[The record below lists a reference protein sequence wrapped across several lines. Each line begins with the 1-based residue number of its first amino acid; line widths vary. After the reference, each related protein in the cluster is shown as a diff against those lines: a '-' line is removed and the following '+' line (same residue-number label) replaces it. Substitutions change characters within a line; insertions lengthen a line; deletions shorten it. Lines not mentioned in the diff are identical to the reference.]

1 MLFKQE
7 TQLKQIL
14 VTGGAGYIGS
24 HACLELL
31 ENDYNVIVL
40 DNLCNSSRESI
51 KRVEKL
57 SGKKITLIEEDIQS
71 KQGVDQVFKQN
82 KIDAVIHFAGLK
94 AVGESVIK
102 PITYYQNNIA
112 GTMNLLQIMQHNNVK
127 NIVFSSSATV
137 YGHPEALPIKENFL
151 TSATN
156 PYGRSKLYIEEI
168 LKDTYLSDSSWNISI
183 LRYFNP
189 VGAHQSGDIGED
201 PSNIPNNLM
210 PYISQVAVGKLPQLF
225 IYGNDYSTKD
235 GTGIRDYI
243 HVTDLAKG
251 HLRALLKLETNPGII
266 THNLGT
272 GIGVSV
278 LEMVNAF
285 EKESKRKI
293 KLKFVERRLGDVA
306 ECFADP
312 KKAEQ
317 ELEWKAELDLKS
329 MCKDAWRW
337 QSKNPNGYS

>member
-1 MLFKQE
+1 MQAK
-7 TQLKQIL
+7 KIL

-31 ENDYNVIVL
+31 ENGYDVIVI
-40 DNLCNSSRESI
+40 DNLCNSSLESI

-57 SGKKITLIEEDIQS
+57 SGKKIAFIEENIQS
-71 KQGVDQVFKQN
+71 KSGINQVFNQN

-102 PITYYQNNIA
+102 PMTYYQNNVA
-112 GTMNLLQIMQHNNVK
+112 GTLNLLQIMQHNNVK

-137 YGHPEALPIKENFL
+137 YGQPKTLPIKEDFL

-156 PYGRSKLYIEEI
+156 PYGRSKLYIEGM
-168 LKDTYLSDSSWNISI
+168 LKDMYSADSSWNISI

-189 VGAHQSGDIGED
+189 VGAHESGELGED
-201 PSNIPNNLM
+201 PNDIPNNLM
-210 PYISQVAVGKLPQLF
+210 PYISQVAAGKLPHLF
-225 IYGNDYSTKD
+225 VYGNDYATRD

-243 HVTDLAKG
+243 HVTDLVKG
-251 HLRALLKLETNPGII
+251 HLRALKRLEDKPGII

-285 EKESKRKI
+285 EKESNQKI
-293 KLKFVERRLGDVA
+293 KLKIIERRPGDIA

-317 ELEWKAELDLKS
+317 ELGWKAELNLED
-329 MCKDAWRW
+329 MCKDTWRW

>member
-1 MLFKQE
+1 VLLKQE

-57 SGKKITLIEEDIQS
+57 SGKKIILIEEDIQS
-71 KQGVDQVFKQN
+71 KQGIDRVFKQN

-137 YGHPEALPIKENFL
+137 YGQPEALPIKENFL

-225 IYGNDYSTKD
+225 IYGNDYATKD

>member
-57 SGKKITLIEEDIQS
+57 SGKKIILIEEDIQS
-71 KQGVDQVFKQN
+71 KQGIDRVFKQN

-137 YGHPEALPIKENFL
+137 YGQPETLPIKENFL

-225 IYGNDYSTKD
+225 IYGNDYATKD

-329 MCKDAWRW
+329 MCRDAWRW

>member
-1 MLFKQE
+1 MKH
-7 TQLKQIL
+7 IL

-31 ENDYNVIVL
+31 EKGYDVIVI
-40 DNLCNSSRESI
+40 DNLCNSSVESI

-57 SGKKITLIEEDIQS
+57 SGKKITFIEEDIQS
-71 KQGVDQVFKQN
+71 KSGIERIFNQH

-94 AVGESVIK
+94 AVGESVEK

-112 GTMNLLQIMQHNNVK
+112 GTLNLLRIMQHNNVK
-127 NIVFSSSATV
+127 SMVFSSSATV
-137 YGHPEALPIKENFL
+137 YGQPESLPIKEDFP

-168 LKDTYLSDSSWNISI
+168 LKDIYLADPSWNISI

-189 VGAHQSGDIGED
+189 VGAHESGEIGED
-201 PSNIPNNLM
+201 PSKIPNNLM
-210 PYISQVAVGKLPQLF
+210 PYISQVAVGKLKALPV
-225 IYGNDYSTKD
+225 YGADYSTKD

-243 HVTDLAKG
+243 HVTDLVKG
-251 HLRALLKLETNPGII
+251 HLKALIKLETKPGVII
-266 THNLGT
+266 HNLGT
-272 GIGVSV
+272 GIGISV

-293 KLKFVERRLGDVA
+293 KLKIVGRRLGDIA

-312 KKAEQ
+312 EKAEQ
-317 ELEWKAELDLKS
+317 ELEWKAELGLER
-329 MCKDAWRW
+329 MCKDTWRW
-337 QSKNPNGYS
+337 QSKNSNGYS

>member
-1 MLFKQE
+1 MQF
-7 TQLKQIL
+7 KQIL

-31 ENDYNVIVL
+31 ENGYNVIVV
-40 DNLCNSSRESI
+40 DNLSNSSSESI

-57 SGKKITLIEEDIQS
+57 SGKKITFVKEDIQS
-71 KQGVDQVFKQN
+71 KRGIEQVFKRN

-102 PITYYQNNIA
+102 PISYYQNNIA
-112 GTMNLLQIMQHNNVK
+112 GTVNLLQVMQDNNVK

-137 YGHPEALPIKENFL
+137 YGHPENLPIKENFH

-168 LKDTYLSDSSWNISI
+168 LKDTHLADLSWNISI

-201 PSNIPNNLM
+201 PRNIPNNLM
-210 PYISQVAVGKLPQLF
+210 PYISRVAGGKLPQLF
-225 IYGNDYSTKD
+225 VFGGDYGTKD

-243 HVTDLAKG
+243 HVIDLVKG
-251 HLRALLKLETNPGII
+251 HIRALVKLETNPGII

-278 LEMVNAF
+278 LEMVSAF
-285 EKESKRKI
+285 ENETKQKI
-293 KLKFVERRLGDVA
+293 KFEIVGRRSGDIA

-317 ELEWKAELDLKS
+317 ELGWKAKLDLKS
-329 MCKDAWRW
+329 MCRDTWRW

>member
-1 MLFKQE
+1 MQA
-7 TQLKQIL
+7 KQIL

-31 ENDYNVIVL
+31 ENGYDVIVI
-40 DNLCNSSRESI
+40 DNLCNSSFKSI

-57 SGKKITLIEEDIQS
+57 SGKKISFIEENIQS
-71 KQGVDQVFKQN
+71 KSGIKEVFNQN

-102 PITYYQNNIA
+102 PITYYQNNVA
-112 GTMNLLQIMQHNNVK
+112 GTLNLLQIMQHNNVK

-137 YGHPEALPIKENFL
+137 YGQPEILPIKENFL

-156 PYGRSKLYIEEI
+156 PYGRSKLYIERM
-168 LKDTYLSDSSWNISI
+168 LKDMHSADSSWNISI

-189 VGAHQSGDIGED
+189 VGAHESGELGED
-201 PSNIPNNLM
+201 PNDIPNNLM
-210 PYISQVAVGKLPQLF
+210 PYISQVAAGKLPHLF
-225 IYGNDYSTKD
+225 VYGNDYATRD

-243 HVTDLAKG
+243 HVTDLVKG
-251 HLRALLKLETNPGII
+251 HLRALKRLEDKPGII

-272 GIGVSV
+272 GIGISV
-278 LEMVNAF
+278 LEMVSAF
-285 EKESKRKI
+285 EKESNQKI
-293 KLKFVERRLGDVA
+293 KLKIVERRPGDIA

-312 KKAEQ
+312 TKAEQ
-317 ELEWKAELDLKS
+317 ELGWKAELNLEA
-329 MCKDAWRW
+329 MCKDTWRW

>member
-1 MLFKQE
+1 VLFKQE

-57 SGKKITLIEEDIQS
+57 SGKKIILIEEDIQS
-71 KQGVDQVFKQN
+71 KQGIDRVFKQN

-137 YGHPEALPIKENFL
+137 YGQPETLPIKENFL

-225 IYGNDYSTKD
+225 IYGNDYATKD

-329 MCKDAWRW
+329 MCRDAWRW

>member
-1 MLFKQE
+1 MFKQE

-24 HACLELL
+24 HTCLELL
-31 ENDYNVIVL
+31 ENDYNVIVV

-57 SGKKITLIEEDIQS
+57 SGKKIIFVEEDIQS
-71 KQGVDQVFKQN
+71 KQGIERVFKQN

-137 YGHPEALPIKENFL
+137 YGQPETLPIKENFL

-156 PYGRSKLYIEEI
+156 PYGRSKLYLEEI

-189 VGAHQSGDIGED
+189 VGAHKSGELGED
-201 PSNIPNNLM
+201 PNDTPNNLM
-210 PYISQVAVGKLPQLF
+210 PYISQVADGKLPHLF
-225 IYGNDYSTKD
+225 VYGNDYATRD

-243 HVTDLAKG
+243 HVMDLVKG
-251 HLRALLKLETNPGII
+251 HLRALIKLEAKPGII

-285 EKESKRKI
+285 EKESKQKI
-293 KLKFVERRLGDVA
+293 KIKIVDRRLGDIA

-312 KKAEQ
+312 KKAQ
-317 ELEWKAELDLKS
+317 EELGWKAELNLED
-329 MCKDAWRW
+329 MCKDTWRW

>member
-1 MLFKQE
+1 M
-7 TQLKQIL
+7 KQIL

-24 HACLELL
+24 HTCLELL
-31 ENDYNVIVL
+31 ENGYNVIVV
-40 DNLCNSSRESI
+40 DNLSNSSPESI
-51 KRVEKL
+51 KRVEKI
-57 SGKKITLIEEDIQS
+57 SGKKITFIEEDLQS
-71 KQGVDQVFKQN
+71 KRGIERIFNQN

-94 AVGESVIK
+94 AVEESVTK

-137 YGHPEALPIKENFL
+137 YGQPETLPIKENFI

-168 LKDTYLSDSSWNISI
+168 LQDIYLADSSWNISI

-210 PYISQVAVGKLPQLF
+210 PYISQVAGGKLPHLF
-225 IYGNDYSTKD
+225 VYGNDYATRD

-243 HVTDLAKG
+243 HVMDLVKG
-251 HLRALLKLETNPGII
+251 HLKALLKLEAKPGII

-272 GIGVSV
+272 GVGVSV

-285 EKESKRKI
+285 EKESKQKI
-293 KLKFVERRLGDVA
+293 KLKIVGRRLGDIA

-317 ELEWKAELDLKS
+317 ELGWKAELDLEN
-329 MCKDAWRW
+329 MCKDTWRW